1 MILSHTLGRTLCQA
15 VTAKELMI
23 QLPPLQLCTHSPALS
38 GLDKDDIKNKNKM
51 EKKNQELYVF
61 YLMLLVVVLHA

>member
-1 MILSHTLGRTLCQA
+1 
-15 VTAKELMI
+15 MI

-51 EKKNQELYVF
+51 EKKKPRVVCVLFNATCCGFTCITFIYVS
-61 YLMLLVVVLHA
+61 LCLSSWW